1 MSESL
6 PENSFG
12 GVLRVVKLTSGEE
25 IIGMVNEAYTDRI
38 SIKLPAR
45 LEAYVVRNEQGELVE
60 YVKLTN
66 YLSNIRG
73 HEISLT
79 RNVIVYIGSPTLELE
94 KMYEI
99 YFMTMQTDPK
109 TVVSSLPDDMKFA
122 HESGLQMLNDLFTNE
137 DFVNFINDLIDN
149 FEEAEILLD
158 EGDEEDILSNEDQES
173 PINELPPEEPAPQPK
188 RKKRRKVKPEQNKLP
203 FDPNLPPENPESW
216 SDNPTDYL

>member
-45 LEAYVVRNEQGELVE
+45 LEAYVVRDEKGELVE

-109 TVVSSLPDDMKFA
+109 TIVSSLPDDMKFA

-137 DFVNFINDLIDN
+137 N
-149 FEEAEILLD
+149 FEGAEILLD

>member
-1 MSESL
+1 MHMSESL

-45 LEAYVVRNEQGELVE
+45 LEAYVVRDEQGELVE

-73 HEISLT
+73 YEISLT
-79 RNVIVYIGSPTLELE
+79 RNVIVYMGSPTLELE

-109 TVVSSLPDDMKFA
+109 SIVTSLPDDLKFA
-122 HESGLQMLNDLFTNE
+122 HESQQVVFFLFLHLQDLLN
-137 DFVNFINDLIDN
+137 
-149 FEEAEILLD
+149 
-158 EGDEEDILSNEDQES
+158 
-173 PINELPPEEPAPQPK
+173 
-188 RKKRRKVKPEQNKLP
+188 
-203 FDPNLPPENPESW
+203 
-216 SDNPTDYL
+216 

>member
-45 LEAYVVRNEQGELVE
+45 LEAYVVRDEQGELVE

-79 RNVIVYIGSPTLELE
+79 RNVIV
-94 KMYEI
+94 
-99 YFMTMQTDPK
+99 
-109 TVVSSLPDDMKFA
+109 
-122 HESGLQMLNDLFTNE
+122 
-137 DFVNFINDLIDN
+137 
-149 FEEAEILLD
+149 
-158 EGDEEDILSNEDQES
+158 
-173 PINELPPEEPAPQPK
+173 
-188 RKKRRKVKPEQNKLP
+188 
-203 FDPNLPPENPESW
+203 
-216 SDNPTDYL
+216 